1 MKKVIKKSGRS
12 LSHILGCLSGSLSLL
27 AWVKFKDKL
36 DERDSSNIDQTNV
49 KTLFW
54 FESFPSFDVFV
65 VFFVDVLTFFRR
77 FDGSRKAF
85 WVSRTMADE
94 ATEEVSLLFRYF
106 QSHQPILVNRP

>member
-1 MKKVIKKSGRS
+1 M
-12 LSHILGCLSGSLSLL
+12 L

-54 FESFPSFDVFV
+54 FESFPSFDVLV
-65 VFFVDVLTFFRR
+65 VFDVIFSTFWTFFRR
-77 FDGSRKAF
+77 FDGSLKAF

-106 QSHQPILVNRP
+106 QSHQQVLANRP